1 MDLINSYEEI
11 LCLIVEADLSV
22 RLYIYVSKFFLSE
35 WVVVRGGG
43 FGGKLELI

>member
-11 LCLIVEADLSV
+11 LCLIVEADL